1 MPSRNK
7 RRQNSLTP
15 EQYADFKER
24 KQIRYLQSKQGK
36 LDEEM
41 LKGDLEFRKEVEKIE
56 IEQRKL
62 KLAETPQHK
71 LKPTTDVQEK
81 VVTIDE
87 AIARLKQTCSSS
99 KAS

>member
-24 KQIRYLQSKQGK
+24 KQIRYLQNKQGK

-41 LKGDLEFRKEVEKIE
+41 LKDDLEFRKEVEKIE

-81 VVTIDE
+81 VVTIDK
-87 AIARLKQTCSSS
+87 AIARLKQICSSS

>member
-41 LKGDLEFRKEVEKIE
+41 LEGDLEFRKEVEKIE

-81 VVTIDE
+81 VVTIDL

>member
-41 LKGDLEFRKEVEKIE
+41 LKGDHEFRKEVEKIE

-99 KAS
+99 KVS